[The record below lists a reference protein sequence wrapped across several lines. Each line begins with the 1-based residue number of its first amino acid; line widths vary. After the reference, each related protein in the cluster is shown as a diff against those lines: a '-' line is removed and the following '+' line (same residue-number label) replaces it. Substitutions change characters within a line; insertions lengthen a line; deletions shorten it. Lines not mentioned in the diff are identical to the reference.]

1 MPILPLASVSRLS
14 RRPSR
19 VVSTTFAWL
28 ALMVV
33 TSPGWLQAAEKE
45 KGKSETGEQIYVRQC
60 ASCHGAK
67 GEGTPEDYP
76 HPLIG
81 DRTLP
86 RLTSYIAKSM
96 PDDDP
101 GSCVGEDAE
110 KVSAYIFDAF
120 YSKAAQARTKPPR
133 IELAHLTVRQYRNA
147 VTDLIG
153 SFRTT
158 GQWGERRGLQ
168 GDYFKSKQIRK
179 DGVISRVDPEVRF
192 NFAKSSPDPEKIEP
206 KEFAIRWQGSVLAP
220 ETGEYEFLVKTE
232 NSARF
237 WINDLKQPLID
248 AYVKSGSDTVYRG
261 TIRLLAGRAYP
272 LRLEYFKA
280 NQGVKKEDKKAEEA
294 PASVSLEWA
303 LPHRAAEVIPAHNL
317 SPNVLPESFVLAT
330 PFPPDDR
337 SIGYERGSSVSKEW
351 EQATT
356 DGAIE
361 VADAVVSHL
370 RELSGVKENDPDR
383 EPRLRDFCLKFAER
397 AFRRPLTDEQ
407 RELYVER
414 QFKDVR
420 DFDTAVKRVVL
431 LVLKSPRFLY
441 LEVGRDGDGYDVAS
455 RLAFGLWD
463 SIPDKPLLEAAAS
476 GQLKTKEQVAKQAER
491 MVSDL
496 RCRSKLRDFFFQW
509 LKVEQ
514 IPDLAKDPKRFA
526 DFDEAMASDLRT
538 SLDLLVEDLVWS
550 EGSDFRQLLLTD
562 ELFLNGRLAQFYGA
576 KLPADA
582 PFQKVKP
589 EPGER
594 AGVLTHPY
602 LMTSFAYTGTSSP
615 IHRGVFIA
623 RSVLGLAL
631 RPPPEAFPPLSPDLH
646 PQLSTR
652 ERVALQTSPESCQTC
667 HAMIN
672 PLGFTLEPFDAVGR
686 FRREENGRSID
697 ATGAYQTRT
706 GEQVKFTGARDLAT
720 FLAGSPET
728 HNAFIEQVFHQIVKQ
743 PVRAFGPQELDDLR
757 ASFAEENF
765 NIRKLVVKIAAD
777 TAFTSRQTKTKS
789 DVGE

>member
-1 MPILPLASVSRLS
+1 MVSPSKQTQPFALF
-14 RRPSR
+14 RRT
-19 VVSTTFAWL
+19 VAATGVALVWL
-28 ALMVV
+28 AIVPAPRIV
-33 TSPGWLQAAEKE
+33 EAAE
-45 KGKSETGEQIYVRQC
+45 GNSGEQIYARQC

-96 PDDDP
+96 PEDAP

-110 KVSAYIFDAF
+110 KVAAYIHDAF
-120 YSKAAQARTKPPR
+120 YSKAAQARAKPPR
-133 IELAHLTVRQYRNA
+133 IELSHLTVRQYRNA

-153 SFRTT
+153 RFREPSVR
-158 GQWGERRGLQ
+158 GDRRGLH
-168 GDYFKSKQIRK
+168 GDYFKSKQIRN
-179 DGVISRVDPEVRF
+179 DGVFSRVDPQVRF
-192 NFAKSSPDPEKIEP
+192 DFSKSSPDPEKIEP

-220 ETGEYEFLVKTE
+220 ETGEYEFIVKTE
-232 NSARF
+232 NSARL
-237 WINDLKQPLID
+237 WVNDLKRPLID
-248 AYVKSGSDTVYRG
+248 AFVKSGSDTEYRG
-261 TIRLLAGRAYP
+261 SIRLLAGRAYP
-272 LRLEYFKA
+272 LRLEYSKA
-280 NQGVKKEDKKAEEA
+280 TQGVKKDDKKAEVA
-294 PASVSLEWA
+294 PGSIALEWA
-303 LPHRAAEVIPAHNL
+303 LPHRVAEVIPQHNL
-317 SPNVLPESFVLAT
+317 APDLLPESFVLAS

-337 SIGYERGSSVSKEW
+337 SVGYERGSSVSKEW

-356 DGAIE
+356 DAAIE
-361 VADAVVSHL
+361 VADYVVAHL
-370 RELSGVKENDPDR
+370 RELTGVKDDDPDR
-383 EPRLRDFCLKFAER
+383 EPRLRAFCLQFAER
-397 AFRRPLTDEQ
+397 AFRRPLTDDQ

-441 LEVGRDGDGYDVAS
+441 QEIGGEGDAYDVAA
-455 RLAFGLWD
+455 RLSFGLWD
-463 SIPDKPLLEAAAS
+463 SLPDKPLLQAAAS
-476 GQLKTKEQVAKQAER
+476 GQLKTSDQVTGQAER
-491 MVSDL
+491 MASDP
-496 RCRSKLRDFFFQW
+496 RCRAKLRDFFFQW

-514 IPDLAKDPKRFA
+514 IPDLAKDPKRFG

-538 SLDLLVEDLVWS
+538 SLDLLLEDLVWS
-550 EGSDFRQLLLTD
+550 DASDFRQLLLTD
-562 ELFLNGRLAQFYGA
+562 ALYLNGRLAQFYGA
-576 KLPADA
+576 SLPTDA
-582 PFQKVKP
+582 PFQKVTP
-589 EPGER
+589 EPRER

-602 LMTSFAYTGTSSP
+602 LMTSFAYTATSSP

-631 RPPPEAFPPLSPDLH
+631 RPPPEAFPPLAPDLH

-652 ERVALQTSPESCQTC
+652 ERVALQTSPESCQAC

-706 GEQVKFTGARDLAT
+706 GELVKFAGARDLAA

-728 HNAFIEQVFHQIVKQ
+728 HNAFIEQVFHNIVKQ
-743 PVRAFGPQELDDLR
+743 PVRAFGPHELENLR
-757 ASFAEENF
+757 AAFAEGNF

-777 TAFTSRQTKTKS
+777 TALIARATPP
-789 DVGE
+789 

>member
-1 MPILPLASVSRLS
+1 MPIPLHPLVSL
-14 RRPSR
+14 RRPGLAARTALGWLTILALVVLTPR
-19 VVSTTFAWL
+19 VVT
-28 ALMVV
+28 
-33 TSPGWLQAAEKE
+33 AAEE
-45 KGKSETGEQIYVRQC
+45 SRGEQIYLRQC

-86 RLTSYIAKSM
+86 RLAGYIAKSM
-96 PDDDP
+96 PEDDP

-110 KVSAYIFDAF
+110 QVAAYIYEAF

-133 IELAHLTVRQYRNA
+133 IELSHLTVRQYRNA
-147 VTDLIG
+147 VTDLLG
-153 SFRTT
+153 SFRSP
-158 GQWGERRGLQ
+158 GQWGEQRGLQ

-220 ETGEYEFLVKTE
+220 ETGEYEFIVKTE
-232 NSARF
+232 NSARL
-237 WINDLKQPLID
+237 WVNDLKQPLID
-248 AYVKSGSDTVYRG
+248 AYVKSGSDTEYRG
-261 TIRLLAGRAYP
+261 SIRLLAGRAYP

-303 LPHRAAEVIPAHNL
+303 LPHRAAEVIPPHNL
-317 SPNVLPESFVLAT
+317 SPNLLPESFVLAS

-356 DGAIE
+356 DAAIE
-361 VADAVVSHL
+361 VADYVVAHL
-370 RELSGVKENDPDR
+370 RDLTGVKESDPDR
-383 EPRLRDFCLKFAER
+383 EPRLRAFSLQFAER
-397 AFRRPLTDEQ
+397 AFRRPLSDDQ

-414 QFKDVR
+414 QFKDIR

-441 LEVGRDGDGYDVAS
+441 HEVGGEGDAYDVAS
-455 RLAFGLWD
+455 RISFGLWD
-463 SIPDKPLLEAAAS
+463 SIPDKPLLQAAGS
-476 GQLKTKEQVAKQAER
+476 GQLKTPDQVTGQAER

-526 DFDEAMASDLRT
+526 EFDEAMASDLRT
-538 SLDLLVEDLVWS
+538 SLDLLLEDLVWS
-550 EGSDFRQLLLTD
+550 ESSDFRQLLLTD
-562 ELFLNGRLAQFYGA
+562 SLYLNGRLAQFYGA
-576 KLPADA
+576 ELPTDA
-582 PFQKVKP
+582 PFQKVTA
-589 EPGER
+589 EPRER
-594 AGVLTHPY
+594 AGILTHPY
-602 LMTSFAYTGTSSP
+602 LMTSFAYTATSSP

-652 ERVALQTSPESCQTC
+652 ERVALQTSPESCQAC

-706 GEQVKFTGARDLAT
+706 GELVKFAGARDLAT

-728 HNAFIEQVFHQIVKQ
+728 HNAFIEQVFHNIVKH
-743 PVRAFGPQELDDLR
+743 PVRAFGSHELENLR
-757 ASFAEENF
+757 TAFTESDF
-765 NIRKLVVKIAAD
+765 NIRKLVVKIVTD
-777 TAFTSRQTKTKS
+777 TALTARESKP
-789 DVGE
+789 